1 MLGRYS
7 ANGESITYYFYF
19 FETEYNKLV
28 LVGGQRKSGHS
39 ELKEKTWW
47 FKLGQSI

>member
-1 MLGRYS
+1 MQLKVLIIQNFALIITRKVKMLGRYS

-28 LVGGQRKSGHS
+28 LVGG
-39 ELKEKTWW
+39 
-47 FKLGQSI
+47 